1 MNADRLF
8 WQVIR
13 SARERRGLGV
23 TEAARLL
30 GIAQPTLSE
39 RESGRSGIS
48 EDVLIETA
56 RAYGLTLRELLLEG
70 LSTEPS
76 PASPPKRRRR
86 LKKSRDP
93 LARS

>member
-8 WQVIR
+8 WQMIR
-13 SARERRGLGV
+13 RARERRGLSV
-23 TEAARLL
+23 TEAAKRL
-30 GIAQPTLSE
+30 GIKQPTLSE

-56 RAYGLTLRELLLEG
+56 RAYGTTLREMLLEE
-70 LSTEPS
+70 LSAPPPQAPPTKRPLPS
-76 PASPPKRRRR
+76 
-86 LKKSRDP
+86 KKSRDP